1 MGKLTNLN
9 PSTPIA
15 DADLPQSMARD
26 TEVDTK
32 INAAM
37 NAHLSAADPHQN
49 YLTEFDANN
58 TYYRGGTHLPFFAR
72 AAMSAAIAPAAVNSI
87 GLSWNSVQAG
97 QGIAELYNYAG
108 SGVGD
113 AFNFFRLPGTPSAGP
128 ALANRIAR
136 IDINGAYIQVSDARL
151 KSNFLPAP
159 GLESLMLLM
168 PKRYVHRECL
178 GCDEDDKKVLKVG
191 KSHTKKIGFVAQEVR
206 KVLPEAVPA
215 TMADEELYGIDYSCI
230 VACSVQAIKD
240 LKAEVAELRA
250 QVQSIKA

>member
-9 PSTPIA
+9 PLTPIA
-15 DADLPQSMARD
+15 DSDLPGSIARD
-26 TEVDTK
+26 IEITV
-32 INAAM
+32 AM
-37 NAHLSAADPHQN
+37 AEHIQATDPHAV
-49 YLTEFDANN
+49 YLTKGEANN
-58 TYYRGGTHLPFFAR
+58 IYFRSGTHIPFFAR

-87 GLSWNSVQAG
+87 GLSWNSVQPG
-97 QGIAELYNYAG
+97 QGIGELCNYAG
-108 SGVGD
+108 GGAGD
-113 AFNFFRLPGTPSAGP
+113 AFNFFRLPSTPTAGP
-128 ALANRIAR
+128 VLANRIAR

-230 VACSVQAIKD
+230 VACAVQAIKD